1 MPVIGTPA
9 AADQLPCCDA
19 QASLPAPDAVPCSDQ
34 TSVSPNLSTV
44 HQQPIPQRI
53 RTIYVTGGQAVD
65 VAWTMLDREGRPVNL
80 AACGCGDTSLSSASA
95 GTCPSYRLQYR
106 ENVGESVIREAEG
119 EEVSAAVGQ
128 LTFSLTADQ
137 VAKPGVYFAEA
148 QVLDHTSET
157 PKVLFSNMFY
167 LVINRSISASDETS
181 RMRGPPTIAEIRL
194 HLRDSSPQENFVL
207 DNIKFDDAEIAMAI
221 TRPIEYWNEVP
232 PPLRRYTTQN
242 FPHRFHWLEAIVG
255 QLYMLVAEHQR
266 ANNLQYQAG
275 GIAVDDMNRE
285 MNYERA
291 AQTRWQNWVAFV
303 RARKA
308 SDNWNQFWGGIGS
321 SYGRLG

>member
-9 AADQLPCCDA
+9 AADQIPCCEA
-19 QASLPAPDAVPCSDQ
+19 QAALPAPAAVPCSDQ
-34 TSVSPNLSTV
+34 TSVAPNLSTV
-44 HQQPIPQRI
+44 HQQPIPQRL
-53 RTIYVTGGQAVD
+53 RTVYVTGGQAAT
-65 VAWTMLDREGRPVNL
+65 VAWTMLDREGRPVDL
-80 AACGCGDTSLSSASA
+80 TACGCGDNSSSSASS
-95 GTCPSYRLQYR
+95 GVCPDYRLQFR
-106 ENVGESVIREAEG
+106 ENVGAAQLYEVYGELVEAEAG
-119 EEVSAAVGQ
+119 KLQFAISAEQ
-128 LTFSLTADQ
+128 LIL
-137 VAKPGVYFAEA
+137 PGVYFAEA

-157 PKVLFSNMFY
+157 PQVLFSNMFY
-167 LVINRSISASDETS
+167 LVINRSISTADG
-181 RMRGPPTIAEIRL
+181 RCKMRGPPTIAEIRL

-232 PPLRRYTTQN
+232 PPLRHYTTQN

-255 QLYMLVAEHQR
+255 QLYMLIAEHQR

-291 AQTRWQNWVAFV
+291 AQTRWQNWVDFT
-303 RARKA
+303 RRRKA
-308 SDNWNQFWGGIGS
+308 SDNWGQLYGGIS
-321 SYGRLG
+321 SPYGRLG

>member
-9 AADQLPCCDA
+9 AADQIPCCEA
-19 QASLPAPDAVPCSDQ
+19 QAALPAPAAVPCSDQ
-34 TSVSPNLSTV
+34 TSVGPNLSTV
-44 HQQPIPQRI
+44 HQQPIPQRL
-53 RTIYVTGGQAVD
+53 RTVYATGGQAVT
-65 VAWTMLDREGRPVNL
+65 VGWTMLDREGRPVDL
-80 AACGCGDTSLSSASA
+80 TACGCGDSNSSSASA
-95 GTCPSYRLQYR
+95 GICPDYRLQFR
-106 ENVGESVIREAEG
+106 ENIGELRIREAYG
-119 EEVSAAVGQ
+119 ELVEAETGKLRFELSAELLA
-128 LTFSLTADQ
+128 L
-137 VAKPGVYFAEA
+137 PGVYFAEA

-157 PKVLFSNMFY
+157 PQVLFSNMFY
-167 LVINRSISASDETS
+167 LVVNRSISASDETAA
-181 RMRGPPTIAEIRL
+181 MRGPPSIAEIRL

-291 AQTRWQNWVAFV
+291 AQTRWQAWKDFV

-308 SDNWNQFWGGIGS
+308 SDNLARAYGGIS
-321 SYGRLG
+321 SPYGRLG